1 MKICEKKED
10 YILWYVLS
18 KISNKSKLVL
28 LSKYKNEENIYNNI
42 EDLIKNSLIREKSLN
57 KMKSITKDEVQIFH
71 KYLKKNQ
78 IEYITINSKDY
89 PKELL
94 SIEEPPYVLF
104 YKGDLSLLNTRK
116 IAIVGSRNC
125 TNYGIEITR
134 RITEELIKNS
144 LTIVSGGANGIDS
157 IAHKVAVS
165 SGKTIAILGCGIDVI
180 YPKNNTRLYK
190 DIEKKGLIISE
201 FLPGTK
207 PFSYNFPR
215 RNRIISGLSEA
226 IIVAEASLKSG
237 SLITVSFALEQGKDV
252 MAVPGSVFQKY
263 SLGCNKLI
271 RDGAIVFTELEDLY
285 TMLNIE
291 QKNLTNNDEN
301 SIKSLVL
308 SVISNEPSHL
318 DDIMERVKVDRKVLF
333 ELLFE
338 MQNTNE
344 IICLPGNYY
353 AKLT

>member
-1 MKICEKKED
+1 MEE
-10 YILWYVLS
+10 YILWYVLLQL
-18 KISNKSKLVL
+18 SNRSKLL
-28 LSKYKNEENIYNNI
+28 LLNKYKNEENIYNNI
-42 EDLIKNSLIREKSLN
+42 DNIIKSGIIKGNTINNIKLLN
-57 KMKSITKDEVQIFH
+57 KDKIKLFDKHLKDNNIG
-71 KYLKKNQ
+71 
-78 IEYITINSKDY
+78 YITINSKDY
-89 PKELL
+89 PRELL
-94 SIEEPPYVLF
+94 FIEEPPYILF
-104 YKGDLSLLNTRK
+104 YKGDLSLLKNRRV
-116 IAIVGSRNC
+116 AIVGARQC
-125 TNYGIEITR
+125 TCYGKEVAKAISV
-134 RITEELIKNS
+134 ELTKN
-144 LTIVSGGANGIDS
+144 LITIVSGLASGIDA
-157 IAHKVAVS
+157 IAHKETLNY
-165 SGKTIAILGCGIDVI
+165 GKTIAVLGCGIDVV
-180 YPKNNTRLYK
+180 YPKSNSRLYK
-190 DIEKKGLIISE
+190 DVEKNGLILSE

-226 IIVAEASLKSG
+226 IIVIEASLKSG

-252 MAVPGSVFQKY
+252 MAVPGSVLQKY

-285 TMLNIE
+285 TMLSIE
-291 QKNLTNNDEN
+291 KKKIIENDEN
-301 SIKSLVL
+301 SIKSQVL
-308 SVISNEPSHL
+308 STISSEPSHL